1 MNKTYLRGE
10 MYYADLG
17 RGIGSEQE
25 GYRPVVIIQNDIGNK
40 HSPTVIVASI
50 SSKTGGKGKQPTHYY
65 INAEN
70 GLREPS
76 MVLLEQIRTIDKRR
90 LGQRIGKLSEKHIQ
104 GLNHALAISIGLI
117 DPTPQKIT
125 LCLCSTCA
133 NNFYGTGAFSL
144 KRVNPNA
151 TEKDSCTY
159 CGQRRG
165 YDYEVVP
172 KLGHRQ

>member
-76 MVLLEQIRTIDKRR
+76 MVLLEQIRTIDKHR
-90 LGQRIGKLSEKHIQ
+90 LGQRIGRLSEKHIA
-104 GLNHALAISIGLI
+104 GINHALAISIGLI
-117 DPTPQKIT
+117 DPAPQKLT
-125 LCLCSTCA
+125 LCLCSTCVD
-133 NNFYGTGAFSL
+133 NFFGTGAYHL
-144 KRVNPNA
+144 KRVDPNQI
-151 TEKDSCTY
+151 EKETCTY
-159 CGQRRG
+159 CNQRRG
-165 YDYEVVP
+165 YDYIVV
-172 KLGHRQ
+172 KK